1 MNIRSYDDFKAAVTA
16 TLESAGQ
23 TRCSM
28 AKRLEQ
34 NGTLRAHTVMCLLS
48 TAPVI
53 GRRRPTFDSVI
64 KLADAA
70 GLEIKLTPKCQA
82 SPQPNDE

>member
-16 TLESAGQ
+16 TLESAGH

-48 TAPVI
+48 SAPVI
-53 GRRRPTFDSVI
+53 RRRRPTFDSVI

-70 GLEIKLTPKCQA
+70 GLELTLTPRE
-82 SPQPNDE
+82 S

>member
-16 TLESAGQ
+16 TLESAGH

-34 NGTLRAHTVMCLLS
+34 NGTLRAHTVMWLLC
-48 TAPVI
+48 TRPVI

-64 KLADAA
+64 KLAYAG
-70 GLEIKLTPKCQA
+70 GLELTLTPRE
-82 SPQPNDE
+82 S